1 MNINDSTKV
10 NLPKK
15 EGNLPENNKPSF
27 KLTKPAE
34 NKKGLSRSA
43 KYLIG
48 FAGGIAGAAAGAGI
62 AYAVVPNGE
71 NEPVQDLNEQ
81 QDGKLAENNAENNVQ
96 EIHVHET
103 HVDQVDPEKAAEP
116 AKANDSQHAHVDAKP
131 TVEPAAQLDEDEIT
145 LTGEEDF
152 GPEEGY
158 YYVEDMKVTDL
169 DGDGQYEISAIISVN
184 GQNML
189 VIDADLDGTFDWL
202 IADFNEDES
211 ISDDEIVDINEAGVT
226 VDEVFSELADS
237 DPDKAIDFIES
248 MTMFYED
255 GEENPYIDVIDESD
269 YIESDILDDYDEDVI
284 VTEDGIEISGGT
296 EESDS
301 VVSVDPNDDHM
312 IAVLPED
319 EGTDSINDGVNDD
332 HQWTSNE
339 DDGGY
344 VSPTEF
350 PESVDC

>member
-1 MNINDSTKV
+1 MVPPGEDEPAQDV
-10 NLPKK
+10 N
-15 EGNLPENNKPSF
+15 
-27 KLTKPAE
+27 A
-34 NKKGLSRSA
+34 
-43 KYLIG
+43 
-48 FAGGIAGAAAGAGI
+48 
-62 AYAVVPNGE
+62 
-71 NEPVQDLNEQ
+71 Q
-81 QDGKLAENNAENNVQ
+81 QDDKLAENNAESKVQ
-96 EIHVHET
+96 EVHVHET
-103 HVDQVDPEKAAEP
+103 HVEHAAPEKPAEP
-116 AKANDSQHAHVDAKP
+116 AKADDGHHAHADVKP
-131 TVEPAAQLDEDEIT
+131 ATEPAVDLDEDEIT
-145 LTGEEDF
+145 LTDEDDLIEED
-152 GPEEGY
+152 Y

-169 DGDGQYEISAIISVN
+169 DGDGNYEISAIISIN
-184 GQNML
+184 GQNRL
-189 VIDADLDGTFDWL
+189 VVDADLDGTFDWL

-211 ISDDEIVDINEAGVT
+211 ISPEEIVDISEAGVT

-248 MTMFYED
+248 MTVFYED

-284 VTEDGIEISGGT
+284 VTEDGIEISGGND
-296 EESDS
+296 ESDS
-301 VVSVDPNDDHM
+301 LVSVDPNDDHM
-312 IAVLPED
+312 IAVVPEE

>member
-1 MNINDSTKV
+1 MNINDTTKV

-15 EGNLPENNKPSF
+15 DGNLPENNKPSF

-62 AYAVVPNGE
+62 AYAVVPPGE
-71 NEPVQDLNEQ
+71 DEPAQDVNAQ
-81 QDGKLAENNAENNVQ
+81 QDDKLAENNAESKVQ
-96 EIHVHET
+96 EVHVHET
-103 HVDQVDPEKAAEP
+103 HVEHAAPEKPAEP
-116 AKANDSQHAHVDAKP
+116 AKADDGHHAHVDAKP

-145 LTGEEDF
+145 LTDEDDLIEED
-152 GPEEGY
+152 Y

-189 VIDADLDGTFDWL
+189 VVDADLDGTFDWL

-332 HQWTSNE
+332 HQWTNN
-339 DDGGY
+339 DDDDY

>member
-27 KLTKPAE
+27 KLTKPSE
-34 NKKGLSRSA
+34 NKKGLSKSA
-43 KYLIG
+43 KYVIG
-48 FAGGIAGAAAGAGI
+48 FAGGIAAGAAGAGI
-62 AYAVVPNGE
+62 AYAVVPPGE
-71 NEPVQDLNEQ
+71 DEPAQDVNAQ
-81 QDGKLAENNAENNVQ
+81 QDDKLAENNAESKVQ
-96 EIHVHET
+96 EVHVHET
-103 HVDQVDPEKAAEP
+103 HVEQAAPEKAAEP
-116 AKANDSQHAHVDAKP
+116 AKADDGHHAHADVKP
-131 TVEPAAQLDEDEIT
+131 TTEPAVDLDEDEIT
-145 LTGEEDF
+145 LTDEDDLIEED
-152 GPEEGY
+152 Y

-169 DGDGQYEISAIISVN
+169 DGDGNYEISAIISIN
-184 GQNML
+184 GQNRL
-189 VIDADLDGTFDWL
+189 VVDADLDGTFDWL

-211 ISDDEIVDINEAGVT
+211 ISPEEIVDISDAGVT
-226 VDEVFSELADS
+226 VDDVFSELAES

-248 MTMFYED
+248 MTVFYED

-284 VTEDGIEISGGT
+284 VTEDGIEISGDT
-296 EESDS
+296 DESDS
-301 VVSVDPNDDHM
+301 LVSVDPNDDHM
-312 IAVLPED
+312 LAVVPEE

>member
-1 MNINDSTKV
+1 MNINDTTKV

-15 EGNLPENNKPSF
+15 DGNLPENNKPSF

-43 KYLIG
+43 KYVIG
-48 FAGGIAGAAAGAGI
+48 FAGGIAAGAAGAGI
-62 AYAVVPNGE
+62 AYAVVPPGE
-71 NEPVQDLNEQ
+71 DEPAQDVNAQ
-81 QDGKLAENNAENNVQ
+81 QDDKLAENNAESKVQ
-96 EIHVHET
+96 EVHVHET
-103 HVDQVDPEKAAEP
+103 HVEHAAPEKPAEP
-116 AKANDSQHAHVDAKP
+116 AKADDGHHAHADVKP
-131 TVEPAAQLDEDEIT
+131 ATEPAVDLDEDEIT
-145 LTGEEDF
+145 LTDEDDLIEED
-152 GPEEGY
+152 Y

-169 DGDGQYEISAIISVN
+169 DGDGNYEISAIISIN
-184 GQNML
+184 GQNRL
-189 VIDADLDGTFDWL
+189 VVDADLDGTFDWL

-211 ISDDEIVDINEAGVT
+211 ISPEEIVDISEAGVT

-284 VTEDGIEISGGT
+284 VTEDGIEISGGND
-296 EESDS
+296 ESDS
-301 VVSVDPNDDHM
+301 LVSVDPNDDHM
-312 IAVLPED
+312 IAVVPEE